1 MESYP
6 CPMEGLENTIGY
18 QFQNKAYLERA
29 LTHSTYSNESGAA
42 NHHLMCNER
51 LEFLGDSVL
60 SIITSEFLFERF
72 KDHPEGDLTRMR
84 ADVVCE
90 RALAKYAEKI
100 SLGDYL
106 LLGKGEDRNGG
117 RANRSIIADAFEA
130 VLAAIYLDAGKAE
143 VEKFL
148 LPFIRDEIEVLK
160 PGGFFGDFKTR
171 LQQFVQQNEGDFLEY
186 RTVGESGPDHR
197 KVFEVNAMLN
207 GNVIGRGSGSSKR
220 AAEQMA
226 AQDALIL
233 FGIEKE

>member
-1 MESYP
+1 MPQRNLDE
-6 CPMEGLENTIGY
+6 LQARIGY
-18 QFQNKAYLERA
+18 TFRDRSLLERA
-29 LTHSTYSNESGAA
+29 LTHSSFANEHTG
-42 NHHLMCNER
+42 NRIDCNER

-60 SIITSEFLFERF
+60 SLTACSYLYSTYP
-72 KDHPEGDLTRMR
+72 DLPEGRLTVLRKN
-84 ADVVCE
+84 VVCQ
-90 RALAKYAEKI
+90 RALADYGMQI

-207 GNVIGRGSGSSKR
+207 GNVIGRGMGSSKR
-220 AAEQMA
+220 AAEQKA